1 MAPAA
6 VSTGRARPGRRDDG
20 ERGERPLCGARH
32 GAALGCRALHRGPVA
47 AGEARGAADAGHGI
61 DDESEH
67 GQAAASPKY
76 LRR

>member
-1 MAPAA
+1 MGPEA
-6 VSTGRARPGRRDDG
+6 VSTDTTGPA
-20 ERGERPLCGARH
+20 
-32 GAALGCRALHRGPVA
+32 AALGCRTLHRGPVA

-61 DDESEH
+61 DDEAEH